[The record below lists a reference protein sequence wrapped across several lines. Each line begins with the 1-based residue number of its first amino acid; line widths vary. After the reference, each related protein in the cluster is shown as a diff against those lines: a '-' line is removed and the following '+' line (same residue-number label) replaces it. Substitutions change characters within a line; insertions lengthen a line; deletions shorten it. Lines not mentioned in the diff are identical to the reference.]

1 MHQQEEELAVV
12 LARCTTPEQV
22 REQGRRATASLR
34 AAFEQL
40 RHLSPDER
48 RSAGQELNRTK
59 KALEQLVDI
68 RLQALAAEQPVTA
81 TRLSPTLPVPPAP
94 VGKVHPTVAVMRRMH
109 AFFTALGF
117 TVADGPEIESDWYNF
132 SALNLAP
139 EHPAREMH
147 DTIYLSEPSLL
158 LRTHTSAVEIRAMEA
173 TRPPLRVIVPGK
185 AYRAESVNA
194 TNNHVFYQYEVLA
207 VDRGLSMAH
216 LCATI
221 DAFLHYLFGA
231 AVRTRLRAKYYPQVE
246 PGLGVDLEC
255 RFCRG
260 EGCVVCKG
268 KGWIEIL
275 GGGMVHPNTL
285 AAVGLDWREHSGF
298 ALGLGLDRLVM
309 STAGIAD
316 IRQLYGPRMAYIGE
330 V

>member
-1 MHQQEEELAVV
+1 MHQQEEELAVA
-12 LARCTTPEQV
+12 LARSSTPESV
-22 REQGRRATASLR
+22 REQGRRAIASLR

-40 RHLSPDER
+40 RNLSPEER
-48 RSAGQELNRTK
+48 RSAGQKLNRTK
-59 KALEQLVDI
+59 AAIERLVEA
-68 RLQALAAEQPVTA
+68 RLQELAAAQPITA
-81 TRLSPTLPVPPAP
+81 THLCPTLPVLPMR
-94 VGKVHPTVAVMRRMH
+94 VGQVHPTVAVMRRMH

-132 SALNLAP
+132 SALNLPP

-173 TRPPLRVIVPGK
+173 SRPPLRVIVPGK

-194 TNNHVFYQYEVLA
+194 TNNHMFFQYEVLA
-207 VDRGLSMAH
+207 IDRGLSMAH
-216 LCATI
+216 LRATL
-221 DAFLHYLFGA
+221 DAFLRYLFGA
-231 AVRTRLRAKYYPQVE
+231 AHTRLRAKYYPQVE
-246 PGLGVDLEC
+246 PGLGVDLQC
-255 RFCRG
+255 RFCDG
-260 EGCVVCKG
+260 VGCAVCKG

-275 GGGMVHPNTL
+275 GGGMIHPNAL
-285 AAVGLDWREHSGF
+285 AAVGLDWREYSGF
-298 ALGLGLDRLVM
+298 AFGLGLDRLVM
-309 STAGIAD
+309 SATGIAD